1 MEGEKEQT
9 CLDDLDDWVAFI
21 LRISV
26 HTGSMNQKRD
36 SIERALARNKGTKS
50 FLQNPVQK
58 PSELNSYNSNPA
70 ASLH

>member
-9 CLDDLDDWVAFI
+9 CLSDLDDGVAFI

-50 FLQNPVQK
+50 LLQNPEQK